1 MAHRTLNPTTAFY
14 GDARENGN
22 PYYDEQL
29 RRARLGKRAKDVGV
43 YDAWATE
50 FPDTPFP
57 HYFGSLYDAYRKLE
71 ERGWVW
77 SSRYGWRK
85 KDKEER

>member
-22 PYYDEQL
+22 PEQRERE
-29 RRARLGKRAKDVGV
+29 RRARLGKRAKDIGV
-43 YDAWATE
+43 YDAWAEE
-50 FPDTPFP
+50 FPNEPFP
-57 HYFGSLYDAYRKLE
+57 FFCGAIYYAYERLQ

-85 KDKEER
+85 KQR